1 MRVAIISKAGRYKGG
16 ASRVAEDLA
25 TWLNEAGHNADH
37 FVAYPDG
44 DSQTFQKSLYGEGW
58 NLKLC
63 QTVHNATRR
72 FGFRELMPM
81 EYFLNLRGVIA
92 NYDVI
97 HFHDLFTAI
106 APVTLALVARHKP
119 TFFTVHDCSAFTGG
133 CLYPMDCEKFIT
145 HCQQC
150 PQLGQSTWKQRLRD
164 RTREIQAIKR
174 FITKKFPIHYIY
186 PSNWISQQAALA
198 LQYRVPSM
206 VIPNAVD
213 LIPFQFANKLEAK
226 ASLGI
231 AGDRQVI
238 LISAL
243 SLDDQRK
250 GAKYAVAALQS
261 ITDLKPLVITVG
273 KPSPELR
280 QALDGLEV
288 MEMGFVSDAY
298 LMAKIYSASEVMLF
312 CSLAD
317 NLPLTILEAMAGS
330 TVVVGFATGGI
341 PDMINSGVNGILVEP
356 KNQAKLDHA
365 LRQVLLSNQLT
376 TMGKQARLD
385 VEAKFSKSLFVE
397 RHLEIYSF
405 GDKKS

>member
-16 ASRVAEDLA
+16 ASQVAADLA
-25 TWLNEAGHNADH
+25 TWLNEAGHSVVH
-37 FVAYPDG
+37 FVAYPAGDG
-44 DSQTFQKSLYGEGW
+44 QAFPKSLYGEGW

-63 QTVHNATRR
+63 QTVHKFTRR
-72 FGFRELMPM
+72 FGFKELIPM
-81 EYFLNLRGVIA
+81 EYFLNLRGIIA
-92 NYDVI
+92 DYDVV

-106 APVTLALVARHKP
+106 APATLALVARHKP

-133 CLYPMDCEKFIT
+133 CLYPMECEKFIT
-145 HCQQC
+145 ACQQC
-150 PQLGQSTWKQRLRD
+150 PQLGQDTWKQRLRD
-164 RTREIQAIKR
+164 RTREIQATKR
-174 FITKKFPIHYIY
+174 YITKKFPIQYIY

-213 LIPFQFANKLEAK
+213 LVPFNFANKLEAK
-226 ASLGI
+226 SSLGI

-261 ITDLKPLVITVG
+261 VTDLNPLVITVG

-288 MEMGFVSDAY
+288 MEMGFVSDPD

-317 NLPLTILEAMAGS
+317 NLPLTILEAMAGAA
-330 TVVVGFATGGI
+330 VVVGFATGGI

-356 KNQAKLDHA
+356 KNQEKLDAA
-365 LRQVLLSNQLT
+365 LRQILLSEQLAA
-376 TMGKQARLD
+376 MGKQARLD

-397 RHLEIYSF
+397 RHLEMYSKF
-405 GDKKS
+405 LK